1 MCKGRIEGFTDK
13 IFGGAVVR
21 GGIEGANA
29 KGEGA
34 VDDAGSGEGVGVR
47 VVLVVEGC
55 GAED

>member
-1 MCKGRIEGFTDK
+1 MYKGCIESLADE

-21 GGIEGANA
+21 RGIEGANA
-29 KGEGA
+29 EGEGA
-34 VDDAGSGEGVGVR
+34 VDDTGSREGIGVG